1 MVKSEV
7 QTHTSIRHH
16 NGCNQIV
23 TKERL
28 RYERKGYGLIFAF
41 LIFFSFFIGVPYVS
55 NLFWSDFMRLKEEYQ
70 ISYTCLYLG
79 VNMFLHNLIHLGAN
93 LVYWVFYHFEFS
105 FIERYKS
112 NPDPWPWHEDP
123 VKWRSLVMKSVA
135 VLLFNGNILVLLVY
149 LPLT

>member
-1 MVKSEV
+1 M
-7 QTHTSIRHH
+7 
-16 NGCNQIV
+16 
-23 TKERL
+23 
-28 RYERKGYGLIFAF
+28 
-41 LIFFSFFIGVPYVS
+41 GVPFVS
-55 NLFWSDFMRLKEEYQ
+55 NLFWSDFMRLKEEHK
-70 ISYTCLYLG
+70 ISYTCLYVG
-79 VNMFLHNLIHLGAN
+79 VNMMMHNLIHLGVN

-123 VKWRSLVMKSVA
+123 KKWRSLVIKSVA